1 MGVWGFGAMAERPL
15 CVGGVNF
22 GFFQFFGGGSDRI
35 APKQTGL
42 TGKASWFLPLGALLG
57 ARLGCLIRV
66 CSLVGVVS
74 WDIGHQNGG
83 VSQCVILRSLTY
95 K

>member
-35 APKQTGL
+35 GPKQAGL
-42 TGKASWFLPLGALLG
+42 TGKASWFLPLRALLEAILSTWHRRG
-57 ARLGCLIRV
+57 HV
-66 CSLVGVVS
+66 WGV
-74 WDIGHQNGG
+74 
-83 VSQCVILRSLTY
+83 
-95 K
+95 